1 MKRTPWVIVEIL
13 VALVAGYL
21 VLVAA
26 TALFQRSMI
35 YHPGRTRPEPAA
47 VGLPEM
53 VSLQVSSADGWL
65 VTGWYAPPTKPD
77 RVTIVFYHGNS
88 GTIADRAAKARR
100 LLDAGHGVLLAGY
113 RGFGGNPGNPTE
125 AGLVMDGR
133 AALHWLIG
141 KGIPQ
146 SRIVLY
152 GESLGTGIVTRL
164 AGELEDLA
172 GVILEAPFTC
182 LPDLAPSY
190 LLPGLAR
197 LLMAD
202 RFDNRVQIGAV
213 TAPLLLLHGELDDL
227 VPASMGK
234 EILGRAQSARE
245 KHGLFL
251 PETGHNDIWDKGG
264 ADAVME
270 FLAELTR
277 W

>member
-1 MKRTPWVIVEIL
+1 MKRTQPVIAEIL

-21 VLVAA
+21 LLVAA

-53 VSLQVSSADGWL
+53 VPLQISSADGWL
-65 VTGWYAPPTKPD
+65 VTGWYAPPSKPD
-77 RVTIVFYHGNS
+77 RVTVAFYPGNS
-88 GTIADRAAKARR
+88 GTIADRAAKARH
-100 LLDAGHGVLLAGY
+100 LLDAGHGVLLVGY
-113 RGFGGNPGNPTE
+113 RGFGGNLGNPTE
-125 AGLVMDGR
+125 AGLVLDGR

-164 AGELEDLA
+164 AGELEDLS

-182 LPDLAPSY
+182 LVDLAPSY
-190 LLPGLAR
+190 LLPGMAR

-202 RFDNRVQIGAV
+202 RYDNRQMIAAV
-213 TAPLLLLHGELDDL
+213 TAPLLILHGEQDEL
-227 VPASMGK
+227 VPVAMGK
-234 EILGRAQSARE
+234 EVLGRARTRE
-245 KHGLFL
+245 KRGLFL
-251 PETGHNDIWDKGG
+251 PEAGHNDIWDKGG
-264 ADAVME
+264 AEAVMD
-270 FLAELTR
+270 FLAERTQ